1 MSRAVIYK
9 DEIIKVF
16 SDLDNCFIYF
26 ISFTGKVRVVNFD
39 SNFYSAQSDYDT
51 YCGLLNDM
59 VADNDIS
66 EQDYS
71 KYEKRFSKW
80 LKRQV
85 KGTSD
90 EDSIDFDKPQYEKR
104 INDKELLN
112 DLLERLTLDYNG
124 DVAFSQHEEDRLII
138 RHIIDGGLI

>member
-1 MSRAVIYK
+1 MKTIYK
-9 DEIIKVF
+9 DEIINVL
-16 SDLDNCFIYF
+16 SDLDNCLLYF

-39 SNFYSAQSDYDT
+39 SNFYTAQDDYDT

-90 EDSIDFDKPQYEKR
+90 ADIVEFNAPQYVKR
-104 INDKELLN
+104 VSVKDLLN
-112 DLLERLTLDYNG
+112 DLLGRLTINYN
-124 DVAFSQHEEDRLII
+124 DNVEFKQHEEDRLII
-138 RHIIDGGLI
+138 RDILDRGLI